1 MVNQINGSTVLY
13 EMSAAVRESLTNNKR
28 VEEAENISSP
38 YGIDVKKYSPTNK
51 LILTTAWI
59 SIFISNLKSDMRKKD
74 SLSND

>member
-13 EMSAAVRESLTNNKR
+13 EMSAAVREGLTNNKR

>member
-1 MVNQINGSTVLY
+1 MLNQINGSTVLY

-51 LILTTAWI
+51 LIFTTAWI